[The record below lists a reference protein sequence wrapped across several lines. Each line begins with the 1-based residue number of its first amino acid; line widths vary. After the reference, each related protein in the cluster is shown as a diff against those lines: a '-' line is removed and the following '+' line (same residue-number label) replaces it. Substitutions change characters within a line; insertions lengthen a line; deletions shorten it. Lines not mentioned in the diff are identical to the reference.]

1 MSVSYVLINKK
12 DFVVVVYLKHQYDSE
27 KTNQTNKQTRKKSN
41 NIDIRGWHF
50 FFIWISTSFI
60 QS

>member
-41 NIDIRGWHF
+41 NIDIRG
-50 FFIWISTSFI
+50 
-60 QS
+60 